1 MKIFST
7 FYAFTEDKNDPLQFF
22 SGVDIVIQ
30 FFFLMLS
37 SHFTARDLYGKMIL
51 NNLVINLSLICQAQ
65 DKDREDFKN
74 CSIEPSIVLV
84 SIPYLDKR

>member
-1 MKIFST
+1 M
-7 FYAFTEDKNDPLQFF
+7 N
-22 SGVDIVIQ
+22 Q
-30 FFFLMLS
+30 FFFLYAFLTIYS
-37 SHFTARDLYGKMIL
+37 LGFYGKMIL

-74 CSIEPSIVLV
+74 CLFEPSIVLV